1 MIGSTDY
8 EGRIAYAHERA
19 DRLRDVMRASRRR
32 QAQADK
38 GAGRRMSIRAVGLA
52 TPRTHRPAV

>member
-1 MIGSTDY
+1 MTGSTDY
-8 EGRIAYAHERA
+8 EGRIAYAHEHA

-32 QAQADK
+32 QAQAEK
-38 GAGRRMSIRAVGLA
+38 GAGRRMPIRAFGLH